1 MLDFSNLNEWL
12 LASGRNHGIIGT
24 FVKEKGVRAL
34 VVVFEPLSVSG
45 FEDELNVR
53 AHCILRKQKG
63 ALMFD
68 VYFEVNH
75 FELLLRDK
83 VTTLKLVRFSANIP
97 KFPKLF
103 RFEPEKLDFAIQQT
117 ALRLYQLINEIKVC
131 PASRELRL
139 EHHLLG
145 VPVKDWNAK
154 VVVDGSSEQRGTK
167 ILRKIV
173 EEMEF

>member
-1 MLDFSNLNEWL
+1 MLGFSNLNEWL
-12 LASGRNHGIIGT
+12 LASGRNHGMIGT

-34 VVVFEPLSVSG
+34 VVVFEPLNVSG
-45 FEDELNVR
+45 FEDQSNVR

-83 VTTLKLVRFSANIP
+83 VTTLKLVLFSANIP

-103 RFEPEKLDFAIQQT
+103 RFEPEKLDFAI
-117 ALRLYQLINEIKVC
+117 
-131 PASRELRL
+131 
-139 EHHLLG
+139 
-145 VPVKDWNAK
+145 
-154 VVVDGSSEQRGTK
+154 
-167 ILRKIV
+167 
-173 EEMEF
+173 